1 MTVREGGCLC
11 GAVRYR
17 IEALPTDIAY
27 CHCRMCQKASGA
39 PAMAWATVPASA
51 FAWTRGRPSPYRS
64 SDRAGRLF
72 CRECGSQLVFR
83 VVSEPDRLDITV
95 ASLHIWTSSRLPWFD
110 RTDQLPRH
118 VEERQQG

>member
-51 FAWTRGRPSPYRS
+51 FAWTRGRPTSNYPQVAPAMAAPSLMSMRR
-64 SDRAGRLF
+64 DHPRH
-72 CRECGSQLVFR
+72 
-83 VVSEPDRLDITV
+83 ITV
-95 ASLHIWTSSRLPWFD
+95 LPGGGSAA
-110 RTDQLPRH
+110 RAR
-118 VEERQQG
+118 